1 MINMLKMD
9 FYRMF
14 RTRSMYVIWVIM
26 ATVIIM
32 LTALAGKEYNQED
45 EMTSAQQEEI
55 TNMDTSAENVNI
67 GMSVV
72 MPTEEGNNITVFD
85 AVYANTQAKFTALF
99 LVIFAVIFSTADIN
113 SGYIKNIGGQVS
125 NRWQLILSRAGVLLV
140 FTVLSMLISVA
151 SQALGNWIFLGEFEW
166 GNKGDFLRYIGV
178 QVLLHYAFVIICMTI
193 AILLKNNVFSIIIV
207 ICLCMNLMVV
217 LYSLVDKV
225 VAKLGFT
232 EFHLLEYTVTGK
244 ITFLSMTP
252 DNSACLS
259 AVAVALL
266 FTIIMT
272 ATASI
277 VFEKRDI

>member
-99 LVIFAVIFSTADIN
+99 LVIFAVIFSTTDIN

-207 ICLCMNLMVV
+207 ICLCMNLMVI

-232 EFHLLEYTVTGK
+232 EFHLLEYTGTGK